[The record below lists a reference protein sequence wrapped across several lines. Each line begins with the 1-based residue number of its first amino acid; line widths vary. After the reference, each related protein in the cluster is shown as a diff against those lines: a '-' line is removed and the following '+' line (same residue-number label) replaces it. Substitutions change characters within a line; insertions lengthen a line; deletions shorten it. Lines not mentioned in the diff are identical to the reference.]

1 MKTGACGRKERK
13 HMTVGRLWA
22 GFCII
27 EVMTTTTLIVLI
39 AITWQKIGMIYDIVR
54 KRRDNNE

>member
-1 MKTGACGRKERK
+1 
-13 HMTVGRLWA
+13 MTVGSLWT

-54 KRRDNNE
+54 KRRDNHE

>member
-1 MKTGACGRKERK
+1 
-13 HMTVGRLWA
+13 MTVGRLWA

-27 EVMTTTTLIVLI
+27 EVMTTATLIVLI